1 MVSRRYG
8 LCGIASPSAKPSNS
22 APALVCFVFLDFLCL
37 FLLQWITGGTGAHY
51 FTTAVRTGDAGHGGI
66 SLLLIERDE
75 EGVAV
80 TTEKIK
86 TSTSGAGTAYV
97 TFTNAKVPVGNL
109 LGKENMGFAPI
120 MANFNHERWA
130 MAVGGNALN
139 RLIVN
144 ETFLWAYHR
153 RAFGKPLIAQP
164 QIQEKLA
171 EMIAYVESVQA
182 WIDTT
187 TARMNK
193 MSYKEQTTYLAGTI
207 SLLKNQ
213 QVEAS
218 RVVADRAVQIMGGRS
233 FTASGLGKNLER
245 FLRTFQFGAILGGAS
260 SVLATQA
267 IRHTLKFVPP
277 DARL

>member
-1 MVSRRYG
+1 
-8 LCGIASPSAKPSNS
+8 
-22 APALVCFVFLDFLCL
+22 
-37 FLLQWITGGTGAHY
+37 
-51 FTTAVRTGDAGHGGI
+51 VRTGESGHGGV

-86 TSTSGAGTAYV
+86 TSYTGAGTSFV

-109 LGKENMGFAPI
+109 LGKENQGFAPI
-120 MANFNHERWA
+120 MANFNHERWS

-144 ETFLWAYHR
+144 ECFLWAYHR
-153 RAFGKPLIAQP
+153 RAFGKPLIAQT

-171 EMIAYVESVQA
+171 EMIAYTESVQA
-182 WIDTT
+182 WIDITT
-187 TARMNK
+187 DRMNK
-193 MSYKEQTTYLAGTI
+193 MSYKDQTKYLAGTI

-218 RVVADRAVQIMGGRS
+218 RIVADRAVQIMGGRS
-233 FTASGLGKNLER
+233 FTSSGMGKNVER
-245 FLRTFQFGAILGGAS
+245 FLRTFQYGAVLGGAS

-267 IRHTLKFVPP
+267 IRHSLKFFPS